1 MARTAPPVQPEEVI
15 PFGDSVAKESPAHQA
30 ILEQLRPFYPQIRRV
45 QNSVTQKVSY
55 EYAFSFSDP
64 EGFWSVPSPKLY
76 HPVTGL
82 LDRYGYFGVLYTP
95 TISKFWSFTTQP
107 LISEAE
113 EEDSQA
119 QAEKPAARAMDSL
132 VKPAV
137 PSRCSEKEMEFLL
150 SSSPFA
156 DWKTQVHGQ
165 PEGRF
170 SLLTQTFFLQPP
182 V

>member
-1 MARTAPPVQPEEVI
+1 M
-15 PFGDSVAKESPAHQA
+15 
-30 ILEQLRPFYPQIRRV
+30 
-45 QNSVTQKVSY
+45 
-55 EYAFSFSDP
+55 
-64 EGFWSVPSPKLY
+64 
-76 HPVTGL
+76 
-82 LDRYGYFGVLYTP
+82 LYTP
-95 TISKFWSFTTQP
+95 TISRYGSFISQP

-119 QAEKPAARAMDSL
+119 QAEKPAARAIDSL

-137 PSRCSEKEMEFLL
+137 PSRCFEKEIEFLL

-182 V
+182 L

>member
-1 MARTAPPVQPEEVI
+1 MARAAPSVQPEEVI

-30 ILEQLRPFYPQIRRV
+30 ILEQLKPFYPQIRKV

-64 EGFWSVPSPKLY
+64 DGFWSVPLPKLY
-76 HPVTGL
+76 HPMTGK

-95 TISKFWSFTTQP
+95 TISRYWSFP

-113 EEDSQA
+113 KEDSQA
-119 QAEKPAARAMDSL
+119 QADKPAARAMVSL

-137 PSRCSEKEMEFLL
+137 PSRCFEKEIEFLL

-182 V
+182 L